1 MHILFLKR
9 ANQTNLEYF
18 LLIPSIYSQ
27 SHQPYIYHLLRE
39 LYLYSENKE
48 AKSKEVLL
56 LKNVK
61 PFKTGCIQ
69 VKLQH

>member
-27 SHQPYIYHLLRE
+27 SHQPYIYHE

-48 AKSKEVLL
+48 VKSKEVLL

-61 PFKTGCIQ
+61 PFKTRCIQ